1 MYTPIVCAIA
11 LLVAVVP
18 PLAIMLAGGGNEWG
32 HWIYTALSLL
42 VGAACGAY
50 DGLIGPGAGT
60 FLIIGFTAV
69 LGTDLLVSS
78 ACGRVANLASNL
90 TSMVIYIAAG
100 KVAYLIVIPA
110 AVACGLGYYAGSGYA
125 MRGGSKNV
133 RKIMFAVLALL
144 FVKVGFD
151 LAGAAV

>member
-1 MYTPIVCAIA
+1 MRAAILSRRRRA
-11 LLVAVVP
+11 
-18 PLAIMLAGGGNEWG
+18 
-32 HWIYTALSLL
+32 ALSLL